1 MGYIEIF
8 SRIDIS
14 PKEIYKHLISL
25 DNFPRYISPF
35 FKLENLHSSNSK
47 LDENSFF
54 TQKCAF
60 LDLLQLFF
68 KIKEIVPDK
77 KIVYQ
82 FEGLIKGTNTIFLI
96 EDENSCILRERFD
109 FSLYNQFDLPLLN
122 LLLSFFFQLDISIKH
137 LRLKNIISKDIG
149 IKQQD
154 YPLQYNTIRSYIAI
168 DTKKETIV
176 SFFDDLHKLSLW
188 ISPFM
193 EIKNL
198 NCEQEFQACLFL
210 PFFPDFQCK
219 ITKKEKDKIII
230 SFSSPVLSGYNIWS
244 MLPCEN
250 QLIIENAIQLES
262 ILPYLNLI
270 WLVLGNTVIKHE
282 LNNWNKTLKE
292 IAQKANLSKY
302 LDLAAKQA

>member
-14 PKEIYKHLISL
+14 PKEIYKYLISL

-47 LDENSFF
+47 LDENSSF

-96 EDENSCILRERFD
+96 EDENSCILRERLD

-154 YPLQYNTIRSYIAI
+154 YLLQYNTIRSYIAI
-168 DTKKETIV
+168 DTNKETIF
-176 SFFDDLHKLSLW
+176 SLFDDLHKLSLW
-188 ISPFM
+188 ISPFIG
-193 EIKNL
+193 IKN
-198 NCEQEFQACLFL
+198 FCLFL
-210 PFFPDFQCK
+210 PFFPEFQCK
-219 ITKKEKDKIII
+219 ITKKQEDKIII
-230 SFSSPVLSGYNIWS
+230 SFTSPVLSGYNIWS

-292 IAQKANLSKY
+292 IAQKANFSKY
-302 LDLAAKQA
+302 LEPSHTMS